1 MLLCLRAVFV
11 SLRPSARLLGT
22 ADLGVVTSAGVAVD
36 FLGSQVRNSLTV
48 NHTGSAETLGADH
61 IAIIATAGVASI
73 KVAGTTLNHHSSDG
87 AGLRGTRLLGT
98 ANLGVV
104 TSAGVA
110 VNFLGSQ
117 VRNGLTVN
125 HTRSAETLGA
135 DHMSVIATAGVA
147 SIKVA
152 GTALNHHSSDG
163 AGLQGTRL
171 LGAADL
177 GVVTGAGV
185 AVDFLGSQVGNGL
198 AVNHTGSAVTLGA
211 DQVAVLAPTC
221 VASIKVAGTVLDLH
235 SSDGAGLGGTRL
247 LGTANL
253 GVVTG
258 AGVAVDFL
266 GSQVGN
272 SLTVNHTGSAETLC
286 ADHMSVIAAA
296 GVASVEVAGTALNHH
311 SPDGAGLRGTCL
323 LSAANLGVVT
333 GAGVAVDFLGSQV
346 GNSLTVNHT
355 GSAETLG
362 ADQVAVLAPTCVA
375 SVEVA
380 GTVLDLHSSDG
391 AGLGGTR
398 LLSAANLGVVTG
410 AGVAVDFLGSQVRNS
425 LTVNHTGSAETLGAD
440 HIAIIAAAGVASI
453 KVAGTTL
460 NLHSSDG
467 AGLQGTRLLGTA
479 NLGVVTGAGVA
490 VNFLGSQVGHELA
503 VNHTWSAVTLGA
515 DHIAVLARTCVASI
529 KVAGTVLHLHS
540 SDDARGR
547 WCEAHSSRV
556 VGKAEAVP
564 KEAKVHTLGKLVAAS
579 VPSAEAVRWQRVCA
593 CGCRLHVADS
603 PCLCCFALRVRC
615 ACTLCSRNTQS
626 KNKRAHCG
634 GVVFSLMK

>member
-11 SLRPSARLLGT
+11 SLRPSARLLSAADLGVVTGAGVAVNFLGSQVGNSLTVNHTGSAETLGADQVAVLAPTCVASVEVAGTVLDLHSSDGAGLGGTRLLGT
-22 ADLGVVTSAGVAVD
+22 ADLGVVAGAGVAVD

-48 NHTGSAETLGADH
+48 NHTGSAETLCADHMSVIAAAGVASVEVAGTTLNHHSPDGAGLRGTCLLSAADLGVITSAGVAVDFLGSQVGNSLAVNHTGSAETLGADH
-61 IAIIATAGVASI
+61 IAIIAAAGITSI

-87 AGLRGTRLLGT
+87 AGLQGTRLLGT
-98 ANLGVV
+98 ADLGIV

-171 LGAADL
+171 LGTADL

-198 AVNHTGSAVTLGA
+198 AVNHTGSAETLGA
-211 DQVAVLAPTC
+211 DHMSVIAAAG
-221 VASIKVAGTVLDLH
+221 VASIKVAGTALNHH
-235 SSDGAGLGGTRL
+235 SSDGAGLQGTRL
-247 LGTANL
+247 LGTADL
-253 GVVTG
+253 GVVTS

-272 SLTVNHTGSAETLC
+272 SLA
-286 ADHMSVIAAA
+286 
-296 GVASVEVAGTALNHH
+296 
-311 SPDGAGLRGTCL
+311 
-323 LSAANLGVVT
+323 
-333 GAGVAVDFLGSQV
+333 
-346 GNSLTVNHT
+346 
-355 GSAETLG
+355 
-362 ADQVAVLAPTCVA
+362 
-375 SVEVA
+375 
-380 GTVLDLHSSDG
+380 
-391 AGLGGTR
+391 
-398 LLSAANLGVVTG
+398 
-410 AGVAVDFLGSQVRNS
+410 
-425 LTVNHTGSAETLGAD
+425 VNHTGSAETLGAD
-440 HIAIIAAAGVASI
+440 HIAIIAAAGITSI

-460 NLHSSDG
+460 NHHSSDG

-479 NLGVVTGAGVA
+479 NLGIVTSAGVA
-490 VNFLGSQVGHELA
+490 VDFLGSQVGHELA

-579 VPSAEAVRWQRVCA
+579 VPSAEAVRWQWVCA